1 MCRKLCWHRAS
12 PPSELG
18 VNTRGRKNDDWMWSW
33 IGLHFAITSKTKLIA
48 RVWRHQSNQKLDW
61 IAFLLDCKSN
71 HACAIKCNQKCNIFT
86 SDCAIKT
93 KMIAQAEKN
102 DCNPKWGRK
111 INKFWISKS
120 GQYIFDWWVIKCQY
134 NFLLLKWLIK
144 IRSIYN
150 KSTLIVVGEL
160 WAINY
165 GSPQDSNLRYD
176 LSQTGKSSLLN

>member
-1 MCRKLCWHRAS
+1 MIINRIFILHSRGNIKNWNWVIS
-12 PPSELG
+12 
-18 VNTRGRKNDDWMWSW
+18 RGRKNDDWMWSW

-86 SDCAIKT
+86 SDCAIET

-134 NFLLLKWLIK
+134 NLSFIK
-144 IRSIYN
+144 TINKNSIVHLFTI
-150 KSTLIVVGEL
+150 S
-160 WAINY
+160 
-165 GSPQDSNLRYD
+165 RH
-176 LSQTGKSSLLN
+176 